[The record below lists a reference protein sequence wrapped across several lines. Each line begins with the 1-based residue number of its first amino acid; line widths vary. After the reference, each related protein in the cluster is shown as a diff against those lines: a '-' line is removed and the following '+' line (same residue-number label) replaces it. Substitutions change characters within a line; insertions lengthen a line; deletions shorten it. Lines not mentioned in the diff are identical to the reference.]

1 VPDQNRRDAL
11 ERVADSPLFA
21 GVARGACQEAVD
33 LGRERPIAP
42 GDVLFRE
49 GEPAVTLYLVLEG
62 RMKLTQ
68 LGVDGQE
75 VVIRFVVPGGVVA
88 ALAVL
93 DQGVYPVTA
102 TAVTATRALSW
113 SHDVFATLMQRTP
126 ALAVNAMRLLSER
139 LREMQQRFREVATER
154 VAQRVARALVR
165 LVRLVG
171 RKTDG
176 GVLIDMPLSRQ
187 DLAEMT
193 GTTLYTV
200 SRVLSEWE
208 SAGLVT
214 SGRERIT
221 IRAPHRLV
229 ALAEDL
235 PEKPSPAPEG

>member
-1 VPDQNRRDAL
+1 MPDQNRRDAL

-200 SRVLSEWE
+200 SRILSEWE

>member
-11 ERVADSPLFA
+11 ERLADSPLFA
-21 GVARGACQEAVD
+21 GVARSACQEAVD

-62 RMKLTQ
+62 RMKLSQ

-200 SRVLSEWE
+200 SRILSEWE

-235 PEKPSPAPEG
+235 PKTPSPTSED

>member
-1 VPDQNRRDAL
+1 MPDQNRRDAL

-200 SRVLSEWE
+200 SRILSEWE

-235 PEKPSPAPEG
+235 PAPPSPTPEG

>member
-200 SRVLSEWE
+200 SRILSEWE

-235 PEKPSPAPEG
+235 PAPPSPTPEG

>member
-1 VPDQNRRDAL
+1 MPDQNRRDAL
-11 ERVADSPLFA
+11 ERLADSPLFA

>member
-11 ERVADSPLFA
+11 ERLADSPLFA
-21 GVARGACQEAVD
+21 GVVRGTCQEAVD

-235 PEKPSPAPEG
+235 PAPPSPTPEG

>member
-1 VPDQNRRDAL
+1 MPDQNRRDAL

>member
-1 VPDQNRRDAL
+1 MPDQNRRDAL
-11 ERVADSPLFA
+11 ERLADSPLFA

-235 PEKPSPAPEG
+235 PAPPSPTPEG